1 MPIDT
6 CLNFGH
12 GEWKY
17 CVFPQCLYHAAN
29 LAVSKRWRKQIPLF
43 KFHWNIS
50 FACYEG
56 KVSDFSTE
64 KSQSRSNFCILI
76 SCLLVTSIFF
86 ELHTIIIGANQLL
99 NIALLN
105 YTVGYFFETKN
116 PNTIRG
122 NLRWSLITD
131 VLRTIVRAAVNMFL
145 WKRHV
150 DL

>member
-1 MPIDT
+1 MANENIVSFLSVFTTRQTWLFLKGEENRFP
-6 CLNFGH
+6 CLNSIETFPLLATREKWVIFLRKNH
-12 GEWKY
+12 SHDLIFVY
-17 CVFPQCLYHAAN
+17 SSPVF
-29 LAVSKRWRKQIPLF
+29 
-43 KFHWNIS
+43 
-50 FACYEG
+50 
-56 KVSDFSTE
+56 
-64 KSQSRSNFCILI
+64 
-76 SCLLVTSIFF
+76 LLQAFF